1 MTDLPRIVL
10 LANNIDEVGG
20 AQRVVHVLAQGLAT
34 RGHDVTLVGVVP
46 HPPVHVFESEPK
58 YRQERLLSRRVPALR
73 PGGRARQLLDPRV
86 RRNVRERAL
95 LEGRAVAALQA
106 ILDSGPPGIVITA
119 QLWAMEHLAQ
129 CDLGSRSRP
138 QAWRVIGQYHSSFE
152 AAARGR
158 DLARAM
164 RVYRDIDSFLSLT
177 QEDARLFAAAG
188 FANTGWIENPLA
200 FWPEDPAKLPEEP
213 AARTAELHMAQATS
227 PVALPSV
234 GTVTYLG
241 RFSPEKGP
249 EILLRAW
256 RLAVERRPESFAG
269 WRLQLVGSGPDD
281 ARVRSAAD
289 GIASVSILGTTSDP
303 AAVLQSSD
311 VLVLP
316 SLVEGFPL
324 VLAEALACG
333 LACVA
338 SDCSPGVRALIKD
351 GETGILAERGNPS
364 DLADRITDLVESVRA
379 RARIGAAGRQ
389 SVRRLK
395 LDQILDQWQGLFTTV
410 QR

>member
-20 AQRVVHVLAQGLAT
+20 AQRVVHVLAQGLST

-46 HPPVHVFESEPK
+46 HQPVHVFDSQPK
-58 YRQERLLSRRVPALR
+58 YRQDRLLSHRPPPLR
-73 PGGRARQLLDPRV
+73 PASRARQMLDPRV
-86 RRNVRERAL
+86 RSNARQRAV
-95 LEGRAVAALQA
+95 LEARAVASLQA
-106 ILDSGPPGIVITA
+106 ILDSGPAGIVITA

-129 CDLGSRSRP
+129 CDLGARSSAR
-138 QAWRVIGQYHSSFE
+138 AWRVIGQYHSSFE

-158 DLARAM
+158 DLARAV
-164 RVYRDIDSFLSLT
+164 RVYRDIDAFLSLT
-177 QEDARLFAAAG
+177 QEDARLFADAG
-188 FANTGWIENPLA
+188 FANTGWMENPLA
-200 FWPEDPAKLPEEP
+200 FWPEEP
-213 AARTAELHMAQATS
+213 RTRSADRAIADATY
-227 PVALPSV
+227 PSSRPSG

-256 RLAVERRPESFAG
+256 RLAVERHPKSFAG
-269 WRLQLVGSGPDD
+269 WGLQLVGSGPDES
-281 ARVRSAAD
+281 RVRAAAQ
-289 GIASVSILGTTSDP
+289 GMANVRILGTTTDP
-303 AAVLQSSD
+303 AAVLEHSD

-324 VLAEALACG
+324 VLAEAMACG

-338 SDCSPGVRALIKD
+338 TDCSPGVRALIKD
-351 GETGILAERGNPS
+351 GENGILAERGNPS
-364 DLADRITDLVESVRA
+364 DLAERITAVVESAPLRA
-379 RARIGAAGRQ
+379 QFGAAARQ

-395 LDQILDQWQGLFTTV
+395 VEQILDEWQALFAAV

>member
-1 MTDLPRIVL
+1 MTGLPRIVL

-20 AQRVVHVLAQGLAT
+20 AQRVVHVLAQGLAG

-46 HPPVHVFESEPK
+46 HQPVHVFESRPK
-58 YRQERLLSRRVPALR
+58 YRQERLLSRRPPAPR
-73 PGGRARQLLDPRV
+73 PGGRARQALDPRA
-86 RRNVRERAL
+86 RMNARERAV

-106 ILDSGPPGIVITA
+106 VLDNGPPGIVITA
-119 QLWAMEHLAQ
+119 QLWAMEHLAG
-129 CDLGSRSRP
+129 CDLGARWSTR
-138 QAWRVIGQYHSSFE
+138 AWRVIGQYHSSFE

-158 DLARAM
+158 DLGRAL
-164 RVYRDIDSFLSLT
+164 RVYRDIDAFLSLT
-177 QEDARLFAAAG
+177 QEDARLFADAG
-188 FANTGWIENPLA
+188 FANTGWMENPLA
-200 FWPEDPAKLPEEP
+200 FWPEEP
-213 AARTAELHMAQATS
+213 ATRIAEQAMAHDGS
-227 PVALPSV
+227 PGAQPSV

-249 EILLRAW
+249 EILLQAW

-281 ARVRSAAD
+281 ARLRSAAE
-289 GIASVSILGTTSDP
+289 GMASVSILGTTTEP
-303 AAVLQSSD
+303 EAILGHSD

-324 VLAEALACG
+324 VLAEGMASG

-351 GETGILAERGNPS
+351 GETGVLAERGNPS
-364 DLADRITDLVESVRA
+364 DLADRITQLVESAPSRA
-379 RARIGAAGRQ
+379 RLGAAARQ
-389 SVRRLK
+389 SVRRLQ
-395 LDQILDQWQGLFTTV
+395 LDRILDQWQALFTTV